1 MYLLELTVSL
11 MPDPKMSLDAA
22 EFVTLWEIQL
32 HKPRHA
38 RLMLLNV
45 LLFVLFICILNNSDN
60 LKTLHDVL
68 HIKNCAHILF

>member
-45 LLFVLFICILNNSDN
+45 LLFVLFI
-60 LKTLHDVL
+60 
-68 HIKNCAHILF
+68 